1 LHGHDRASEEPKG
14 IIPRGS
20 AAEGAAGAGCRA
32 CPAVLYLLFG
42 MFVITA
48 CIIGCSDRKTGQS
61 AEGKAEQRQDNNEE
75 IASKPNS
82 GEIDDTAQDRGL
94 TQNVFTQLEMKN
106 PRMNGPEV
114 LALQNRLLELQ
125 FYELGE
131 ADGYY
136 GPMTESVIKKIQ
148 DYRGLPATGIVDKE
162 LWDFIFDDYKI
173 LFLSDIQTYNRD
185 NLGRSENLGLGIY
198 GSGDYEDNIF
208 VYYTVKD
215 KKIKIIESLNG
226 QLMYSIKMICYFINE
241 NDCRIEFSFS
251 GVDYFIEENGFEE
264 ENGNIYYIINSV
276 LYRDKNGTKEWQYDV
291 HGILDRINRIKN
303 EFNARYG

>member
-1 LHGHDRASEEPKG
+1 MKNTMGKPLLP
-14 IIPRGS
+14 I
-20 AAEGAAGAGCRA
+20 
-32 CPAVLYLLFG
+32 LFG
-42 MFVITA
+42 MFVITS
-48 CIIGCSDRKTGQS
+48 CIISCSGKKTGQS

-82 GEIDDTAQDRGL
+82 GETDNTAQDGGL
-94 TQNVFTQLEMKN
+94 TQNVFTQLAMKN
-106 PRMNGPEV
+106 PRINGPEV

-125 FYELGE
+125 FYELGD

-136 GPMTESVIKKIQ
+136 GPMTETVIKKIQ

-162 LWDFIFDDYKI
+162 LWDFIFDEEYRTI
-173 LFLSDIQTYNRD
+173 LFFSGIQTYNRD

-208 VYYTVKD
+208 VYYMVKD

-226 QLMYSIKMICYFINE
+226 QLMYSIRMTCYFINE
-241 NDCRIEFSFS
+241 NDCRIEFSFF
-251 GVDYFIEENGFEE
+251 GVDYYMEENGFEE
-264 ENGNIYYIINSV
+264 EDGNIYYIINGV
-276 LYRDKNGTKEWQYDV
+276 LYRDKNGTREWQYDV
-291 HGILDRINRIKN
+291 HGILERIKHIKN